1 LLKPGEL
8 LTAFPSLRT
17 VAFEDGFTSEP
28 DRFVQRI
35 VAVREQF
42 GAAASSAR
50 GRYPLQPLPA

>member
-1 LLKPGEL
+1 
-8 LTAFPSLRT
+8 

-42 GAAASSAR
+42 EPAASPTPARHLLRPKVARHSA
-50 GRYPLQPLPA
+50 L